1 MSAGSAGSS
10 GFPELDD
17 LYGLDDAPR
26 PPVHAPLWPVVAA
39 TVAALLSALALPWAV
54 RPEVEQQ
61 LWWGAL
67 GYVLGALAT
76 PLLTV
81 AYRMGR
87 RAARKNPYYVPRPR
101 WERVLVTA
109 TVVGIALG
117 ILHAWFVATELAKQ

>member
-1 MSAGSAGSS
+1 MSSGSS

-17 LYGLDDAPR
+17 LYGLGETPS
-26 PPVHAPLWPVVAA
+26 PPVHAPLWPVVGAV
-39 TVAALLSALALPWAV
+39 VAALLSALALPWAA

-87 RAARKNPYYVPRPR
+87 RAARKNPYYVPRPT
-101 WERVLVTA
+101 WERVLVAA
-109 TVVGIALG
+109 TVAGITLGIA
-117 ILHAWFVATELAKQ
+117 HAWFVATELAKQ